1 MPADSSVELRV
12 SANTLR
18 VINTEVSDGTRAKI
32 QDTMGSA
39 QVLEVERFSEI
50 HFSIDSGGSE
60 RRRLLGRPRNLH
72 GKTLPNSVDVA
83 LRGGLYRCTATLK
96 QTTFGIT
103 PIKIA
108 RGNR

>member
-50 HFSIDSGGSE
+50 HFQSTQVEANGADYWVVRGICMERLFQIPLMSHSE
-60 RRRLLGRPRNLH
+60 AGCI
-72 GKTLPNSVDVA
+72 G
-83 LRGGLYRCTATLK
+83 
-96 QTTFGIT
+96 
-103 PIKIA
+103 A
-108 RGNR
+108 RQL